1 MNTLFLKQLSLPS
14 FCMYCFFSELFI
26 TMMVAKWL
34 FSNFVVY
41 CREKSFLF
49 TYLYQRRHMYS

>member
-1 MNTLFLKQLSLPS
+1 MNTLFLNNFRSLV
-14 FCMYCFFSELFI
+14 FACTVFFSELFI

-34 FSNFVVY
+34 FSNFIVY